1 MGGNADFISW
11 EQLFS
16 QSSTWTGLITLTLLE
31 LVLGVDNIVF
41 ITILSNKL
49 PKDQQGKGR
58 RTGLILAVIPRVLLL
73 LLIGFIVR
81 WTKPLFTVMGQGISI
96 KDLVLILGGLFLIYK
111 SVKEIHGKLEGE
123 EEEAD
128 AKGAATFSTI
138 MVQILILNVVFS
150 MDSVITAIG
159 MAKAIEVM
167 IGAVILSTIL
177 MLGFAK
183 VVGNFVN
190 KHPTVKMLALSFL
203 MLIGTN
209 LIADGLGYHIPKGYT
224 YFAMAFAVCVE
235 MLNLRLRK
243 TLRDTVPHATKS
255 YGEQ

>member
-11 EQLFS
+11 NTLLS

-31 LVLGVDNIVF
+31 IVLGVDNIVF
-41 ITILSNKL
+41 ITILAGKL
-49 PKDQQGKGR
+49 PKDMQGKAR

-73 LLIGFIVR
+73 LGIGFLVR
-81 WTKPLFTVMGQGISI
+81 WTNPLFTVFEQGFSL
-96 KDLVLILGGLFLIYK
+96 KDVVLIAGGLFLIYK

-123 EEEAD
+123 EEEKDVKA
-128 AKGAATFSTI
+128 ANTFGAT
-138 MVQILILNVVFS
+138 MVQMLLLNIVFS
-150 MDSVITAIG
+150 FDSVITAVG

-167 IGAVILSTIL
+167 IGAVILSTLL

-183 VVGNFVN
+183 AVGNFVE

-203 MLIGTN
+203 LLIGTN

-224 YFAMAFAVCVE
+224 YFAMAFAVVVE

-243 TLRDTVPHATKS
+243 TLRDTVPHQTKS